1 MNINVE
7 NSFPVVDILVWSL
20 FLCAANA
27 SIIKSDIQPAKFLHG
42 LVDGR
47 IDRVL
52 LGSVHLDLEYLDILV
67 LFFERLSGRLQD
79 VWTDITQR

>member
-1 MNINVE
+1 
-7 NSFPVVDILVWSL
+7 
-20 FLCAANA
+20 
-27 SIIKSDIQPAKFLHG
+27 